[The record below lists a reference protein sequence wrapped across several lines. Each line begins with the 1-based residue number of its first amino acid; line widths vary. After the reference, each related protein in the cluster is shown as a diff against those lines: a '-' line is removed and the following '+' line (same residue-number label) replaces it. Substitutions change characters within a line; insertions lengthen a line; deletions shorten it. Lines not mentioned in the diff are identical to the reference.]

1 MKTLLQYLKALKKRA
16 GAKVKPIGKLQRIH
30 KSVIWMELFSPNIL
44 VNSSKVSGEVPS
56 DFNIEYLKFLESTSN
71 VFAMEYL
78 EAQFTIFSGF

>member
-1 MKTLLQYLKALKKRA
+1 
-16 GAKVKPIGKLQRIH
+16 
-30 KSVIWMELFSPNIL
+30 MELFSPNIL